1 MTVGNLYYTMV
12 LKSDSVNP
20 LILFSPPKS
29 TGSFIFFIYFHVNVR
44 IGFSISIKSQQ
55 GLWLGLLR
63 IYRLVGKNWHIKTP
77 AISLPITSTSGVEGL
92 LVT

>member
-1 MTVGNLYYTMV
+1 MDQMFVSISGLCVLLIYLSLSPYYTALMTVGNLYYTMV

-29 TGSFIFFIYFHVNVR
+29 IGSFIFFIYFHVNVR

-55 GLWLGLLR
+55 GL
-63 IYRLVGKNWHIKTP
+63 
-77 AISLPITSTSGVEGL
+77 
-92 LVT
+92 